1 MKLTL
6 KTRAN
11 KETYTIG
18 HLFIDGEYFCDTL
31 EDTNRG
37 LNDSMSTAEILKKK
51 VKGRTAIP
59 RGTYKVSLT
68 MSPRFKRVMPLL
80 MNVKGFEGVRI
91 HSGNTPDDTEG
102 CILVGLNKIKGQLV
116 ESRSTFDRLYRAMA
130 AEVQRGKKV
139 FIEIV

>member
-6 KTRAN
+6 RTRAN

-18 HLFIDGEYFCDTL
+18 HLFVDGEYFCDTL

-37 LNDSMSTAEILKKK
+37 LNDSMTTAEILKGK
-51 VKGRTAIP
+51 VKGKTAIP
-59 RGTYKVSLT
+59 RGTYEVRLT
-68 MSPRFKRVMPLL
+68 MSPRFKRAMPLL

-91 HSGNTPDDTEG
+91 HSGNTPEDTEG
-102 CILVGLNKIKGQLV
+102 CILVGLNKIKGHLV
-116 ESRSTFDRLYRAMA
+116 ESRSTFDRLYRTMA

>member
-6 KTRAN
+6 KTRSN

-18 HLFIDGEYFCDTL
+18 HLFVDGEYFCDTL

-37 LNDSMSTAEILKKK
+37 LNDSMTTAEILKKK

-59 RGTYKVSLT
+59 RGTYEVSLT
-68 MSPRFKRVMPLL
+68 MSPRFKRMMPLL

-91 HSGNTPDDTEG
+91 HSGNTPEDTEG

-116 ESRSTFDRLYRAMA
+116 ESRSTFDRLYRTMA

>member
-1 MKLTL
+1 MVLTL

-18 HLFIDGEYFCDTL
+18 HLFVDGEYFCDTL

-37 LNDSMSTAEILKKK
+37 LNDNMSTAEILKKK

-80 MNVKGFEGVRI
+80 MNE
-91 HSGNTPDDTEG
+91 
-102 CILVGLNKIKGQLV
+102 
-116 ESRSTFDRLYRAMA
+116 RL
-130 AEVQRGKKV
+130 
-139 FIEIV
+139 

>member
-1 MKLTL
+1 MVLTL

-18 HLFIDGEYFCDTL
+18 HLFVDGEYFCDTL

-37 LNDSMSTAEILKKK
+37 LNDNMSTAEILKRK

-59 RGTYKVSLT
+59 RGTYEVRLT

-80 MNVKGFEGVRI
+80 MNVKGF
-91 HSGNTPDDTEG
+91 
-102 CILVGLNKIKGQLV
+102 
-116 ESRSTFDRLYRAMA
+116 
-130 AEVQRGKKV
+130 
-139 FIEIV
+139 

>member
-1 MKLTL
+1 MLLTL
-6 KTRAN
+6 RTRAN

-18 HLFIDGEYFCDTL
+18 HLFVDGEYFCDTL

-37 LNDSMSTAEILKKK
+37 LDDSMTTAEILKRK

-59 RGTYKVSLT
+59 RGTYEVKLT
-68 MSPRFKRVMPLL
+68 KSPRF
-80 MNVKGFEGVRI
+80 VKGFEGVRI
-91 HSGNTPDDTEG
+91 HSGNTPEDTEG

>member
-1 MKLTL
+1 M
-6 KTRAN
+6 
-11 KETYTIG
+11 
-18 HLFIDGEYFCDTL
+18 FVDGEYFCDTL

-37 LNDSMSTAEILKKK
+37 LNDSMTTAEILKRK
-51 VKGRTAIP
+51 VKGKTAIP
-59 RGTYKVSLT
+59 RGTYEVRLT

-91 HSGNTPDDTEG
+91 HSGNTPEDTEG
-102 CILVGLNKIKGQLV
+102 CILVGLNKVKGQLV
-116 ESRSTFDRLYRAMA
+116 DSRSTFDRLYQAMA